1 MRQGQGIGGEG
12 QDGLRKDMPIV
23 ALEIQHRERERA
35 VIVEKI
41 NSCG

>member
-23 ALEIQHRERERA
+23 ALEIQHRKRERESSHRR
-35 VIVEKI
+35 EDQ
-41 NSCG
+41 